1 MANIEQTCRFDRFQE
16 LIPRILRAEPQ
27 RFEIADGPVVEAGQ
41 NVPVFNILA
50 LAALNGWPMW
60 RASLYLAEYAR
71 YIKATPFGHDFPVMR
86 ALLRHDEEKP
96 VSDVVTFH

>member
-1 MANIEQTCRFDRFQE
+1 MKMFETSRFDRFQE
-16 LIPRILRAEPQ
+16 LIPRILCAEPQ
-27 RFEIADGPVVEAGQ
+27 SFEITDGPLVAAGQ

-50 LAALNGWPMW
+50 LATLNDWPIW

-71 YIKATPFGHDFPVMR
+71 YIKATPFGHDLPVIR

-96 VSDVVTFH
+96 VSAVVKFH